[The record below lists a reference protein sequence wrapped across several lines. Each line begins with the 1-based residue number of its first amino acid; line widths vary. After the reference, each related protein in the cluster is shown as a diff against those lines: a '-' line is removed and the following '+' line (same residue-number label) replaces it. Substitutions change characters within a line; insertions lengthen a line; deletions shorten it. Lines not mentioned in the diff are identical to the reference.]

1 VGSVA
6 RLAFLALL
14 LLVVIVVARG
24 CVPSRVVLP
33 SPTASPSATLS
44 PSATPTRSVTPLP
57 SASRT
62 ATIAPQTVFTLVV
75 TDAELTKAAASSF
88 PQTVSGVTVRDPVVR
103 TTTRGVRLTASARV
117 FFGTTEF
124 VMTGTP
130 YASAGR
136 VAVRVDSITLGGL
149 GLPDSVRAQAAAS
162 VETAIGGL
170 VPSTVLVQKVTL
182 GEGTVTIEG
191 VTQR

>member
-1 VGSVA
+1 VASVA
-6 RLAFLALL
+6 RLVFLAVLILVAFL
-14 LLVVIVVARG
+14 VAG
-24 CVPSRVVLP
+24 ECVPSRVVFP
-33 SPTASPSATLS
+33 SPTATASPR
-44 PSATPTRSVTPLP
+44 SATPTRSVTPPP
-57 SASRT
+57 SASGT
-62 ATIAPQTVFTLVV
+62 ATIAPQTAFSLTV

-103 TTTRGVRLTASARV
+103 TTTSGVRLTASARV

-149 GLPDSVRAQAAAS
+149 GLPDSVRTQAAAS
-162 VETAIGGL
+162 VESAIGGL
-170 VPSTVLVQKVTL
+170 VPSTVSVENVSL
-182 GEGTVTIEG
+182 GDGTVTIEG
-191 VTQR
+191 VTRR